1 MSGSGSVLFIPPVFL
16 GARALGFSLPV
27 LSGGGPKFRV
37 AHDPDLSG
45 LTLWRSNRLPR
56 DAPACHLAGT
66 ATLSFLS
73 GLTAEGETPHYSF
86 DLRAGKVTRQ
96 I

>member
-1 MSGSGSVLFIPPVFL
+1 MHPSRQFPV
-16 GARALGFSLPV
+16 GHWAFSLPV
-27 LSGGGPKFRV
+27 FPGGGPKFRV
-37 AHDPDLSG
+37 AQDPDFSGASSG

-56 DAPACHLAGT
+56 DTPVCRFSRVRRPPL
-66 ATLSFLS
+66 LS
-73 GLTAEGETPHYSF
+73 GLTAEGETLELTHF